1 MFKKTNFPPVF
12 LYLFFIFIIVFLLG
26 SLGVVKPLRSFTEKS
41 MILPLK
47 QKLYDLK
54 LISNKNQRENQ
65 CQQCKSEAELKVKI
79 ASLEEENREQKRLL
93 SSPLPKNWQFLE
105 VKIIDYKNESLT
117 IDKGAEDGVKEGMI
131 AVDGNT
137 FLGTVRKAVGKM
149 STIRMPTYPDEK
161 YVVKIIDKDGEITGK
176 GLLVGTGVGKMK
188 IEQILP
194 SENVQKGNLV
204 SVNLEGG
211 ELLVGEIDEVV
222 IQKDELFKTSS
233 VTGLNNLQDLNTI
246 FLVRGRL

>member
-1 MFKKTNFPPVF
+1 
-12 LYLFFIFIIVFLLG
+12 
-26 SLGVVKPLRSFTEKS
+26 

-54 LISNKNQRENQ
+54 WVSKKNREGS
-65 CQQCKSEAELKVKI
+65 QCKKLSNEAELKVKI

-105 VKIIDYKNESLT
+105 VKIIDYKDESLT
-117 IDKGAEDGVKEGMI
+117 IDKGADDGVKEGMI

-137 FLGTVRKAVGKM
+137 FLGTVRKVLGKM
-149 STIRMPTYPDEK
+149 STIRMPTHPDEK
-161 YVVKIIDKDGEITGK
+161 YVVKIIDKDSEITGK
-176 GLLVGTGVGKMK
+176 GLLVGMGIGQMK

-204 SVNLEGG
+204 SINLEGG
-211 ELLVGEIDEVV
+211 ELLVGKIDEVAV
-222 IQKDELFKTSS
+222 QKDELFKTSS
-233 VTGLNNLQDLNTI
+233 VTGLSSPQDLNTI